1 MAFRL
6 ITGAQGSGKTNKIF
20 TELIKSSIDNPDRK
34 HIVITP
40 DQNTLLTERRLLAL
54 SPNGVLF
61 NIEVESFDRLA
72 YKIFDELGLPMPA
85 PMDEVG
91 KSMLLRKIVR
101 EHRSDLSYYDS
112 SIDKEGFITKLK
124 TIISEFL
131 SYGISPEDLISASDN
146 TSSDLLKYKLK
157 DLAVILKAFNEGH
170 TEKNSPRE
178 ELMSRLLSVVNKS
191 AYFDDAFVVI
201 DAFTGFSP
209 LHYQLIEHIMSR
221 AILVAATLTISPDIN
236 VFGTYN
242 SHDLFAITLETAK
255 ELQTCAEH
263 CGLKT
268 EHEVCDDYAEIERPE
283 ELKHL
288 ERNFLRAEPAHPFNI
303 INPKA
308 INIYRINSPSDEA
321 AFAAETISRLV
332 SELNY
337 KYRDFAIVSNDL
349 NHSAHDIAAAMEEH
363 GIPYF
368 LDCHDDLHNHP
379 LVRFILGALEIIESG
394 FSISSVF
401 SFLRTGLI
409 GAPIDDIDLLENY
422 FIGTGIRGYKR
433 CGSEF
438 TKEFSGYDLNKINEI
453 RAAAINP
460 LIEFRSAYQASKN
473 NAEFIN
479 AILKLLEDYNVKNNL
494 RLLAE
499 KSDGGTAD
507 NADRIFDSVAR
518 VLTEAADMLSGDRL
532 SAHQLKMT
540 LASGFQE
547 LSLGLL
553 PPRLDQVQIGD
564 IRRSRRGYVKVL
576 IFINMN
582 EDILP
587 GGVAAGGILS
597 DRDREEL
604 KSSNIILANT
614 CVDNLFREQYYIYEL
629 LATPTDRLYLTYSNH
644 HITGADREPSLYLL
658 SVSGLFNGLTE
669 YTYKRSL
676 TSRSRI
682 CAALG
687 EYLAAGDND
696 NASKLTKLLADD
708 KDLADR
714 IYNISSY
721 SDCSELP
728 PELADS
734 VMKPDTLSIS
744 ALTTYSDCPYKYF
757 FERALRLSDRKVYKI
772 ESSDRGTYVHSVL
785 ENAFTYIKDL
795 KVKDYSEVTD
805 DMISSALQFAFD
817 KADSITLGFDLSS
830 EESGKYLL
838 NRWKKA
844 AGTAFINMCLALKND
859 TTFKYFPD
867 RFEFAFEDDKILS
880 QYGIKLK
887 GVIDRIDIA
896 TGVSPSPL
904 RVIDYKSSEK
914 NETYDNYL
922 QLLMS
927 GQKLQLPL
935 YQKIA
940 MDIYNANSQNV
951 VPGENRYINTS
962 DRYVHSNKSHTLCEE
977 YDKIINNNDPSNSAS
992 YITAAV
998 DSSNKLA
1005 GDILAGSIDKKPN
1018 EVLDGQFTACT
1029 YCKFK
1034 EACCKENTSS
1044 ESED

>member
-20 TELIKSSIDNPDRK
+20 TELIQSSIDNPDRK

-72 YKIFDELGLPMPA
+72 YKIFDELELSMPS

-91 KSMLLRKIVR
+91 KSMLLRKIVHEHSR
-101 EHRSDLSYYDS
+101 ELSYYES

-124 TIISEFL
+124 TVVSEFL
-131 SYGISPEDLISASDN
+131 SYGITPEDLSAASEK
-146 TSSDLLKYKLK
+146 TASDLLRSKLN
-157 DLAVILKAFNEGH
+157 DLSLILKAFNEGH

-178 ELMSRLLSVVNKS
+178 ELMSRLLSVIDKS
-191 AYFDDAFVVI
+191 SYFDDAFIVI

-209 LHYQLIEHIMSR
+209 LHYQLIEYIMSR
-221 AILVAATLTISPDIN
+221 AFLVVATLTISPDIN
-236 VFGTYN
+236 VFGNYE

-255 ELQTCAEH
+255 ELQTCAQH

-268 EHEVCDDYAEIERPE
+268 LHDVCDDYADIERPE

-288 ERNFLRAEPAHPFNI
+288 ERHYLRAGENAPSDI
-303 INPKA
+303 INPDV
-308 INIYRINSPSDEA
+308 INVYHTYYPSDEA
-321 AFAAETISRLV
+321 SFAAETISYLV
-332 SELNY
+332 SEKGY
-337 KYRDFAIVSNDL
+337 KYRDFAIVSGDL
-349 NHSAHDIAAAMEEH
+349 NHSAHDITGAMEEY

-401 SFLRTGLI
+401 SFLRTGLA
-409 GAPIDDIDLLENY
+409 GVSHDDIDLLENY
-422 FIGTGIRGYKR
+422 FIGTGIRGYKK

-438 TKEFSGYDLNKINEI
+438 TKEFSGYDLNKLNEI
-453 RAAAINP
+453 RDAVINP
-460 LIEFRSAYQASKN
+460 LIDFRTAYQVSN
-473 NAEFIN
+473 TNTEFIDS
-479 AILKLLEDYNVKNNL
+479 ILKLLEDYNVKINL
-494 RLLAE
+494 QKLIIE
-499 KSDGGTAD
+499 STDYSSNSAD
-507 NADRIFDSVAR
+507 KIFDSVIK
-518 VLTEAADMLSGDRL
+518 VLDEAQEMLTGKRL

-553 PPRLDQVQIGD
+553 PPRLDEVQIGD

-587 GGVAAGGILS
+587 GGVPAGGILS

-604 KSSNIILANT
+604 KNNNLILANS
-614 CVDNLFREQYYIYEL
+614 CIDNLFREQYYIYEL
-629 LATPTDRLYLTYSNH
+629 LATPTDKLYLTYSDH
-644 HITGADREPSLYLL
+644 FITGADRKPSLYLL
-658 SVSGLFNGLTE
+658 RVLGLFNGLKARVHE
-669 YTYKRSL
+669 RSL
-676 TSRSRI
+676 TSRSKI
-682 CAALG
+682 CMALG
-687 EYLAAGDND
+687 EYLAAGDYE
-696 NASKLTKLLADD
+696 NAAKLTKLLEDD
-708 KDLADR
+708 PGLVDR
-714 IYNISSY
+714 IYNVSSY
-721 SDCSELP
+721 SDCTSLTSEL
-728 PELADS
+728 EDS
-734 VMKPDTLSIS
+734 IMKSDTLSIS

-757 FERALRLSDRKVYKI
+757 FERTLKLSDRKVYKI
-772 ESSDRGTYVHSVL
+772 ESTDRGTYVHSVL
-785 ENAFTYIKDL
+785 ENAFLYL
-795 KVKDYSEVTD
+795 KNQNLKDYSLVTN
-805 DMISSALQFAFD
+805 DMISAALKYAFE
-817 KADSITLGFDLSS
+817 KADSIALGFDLSD

-838 NRWKKA
+838 GRWKKA
-844 AGTAFINMCLALKND
+844 AETAFCNMCLALKND
-859 TTFKYFPD
+859 LTFKYVPD
-867 RFEFAFEDDKILS
+867 QFEFKFEDDKVLA

-904 RVIDYKSSEK
+904 RVIDYKSSEY
-914 NETYDNYL
+914 NENNRTYFASLEN
-922 QLLMS
+922 

-940 MDIYNANSQNV
+940 MDYYNANSKNV
-951 VPGENRYINTS
+951 VPGKNRYINTS
-962 DRYVHSNKSHTLCEE
+962 DRYVKSSDSDDLCNQ
-977 YDKIINNNDPSNSAS
+977 YDKIDKDNIPDFYNS

-998 DSSNKLA
+998 DSSIRLT
-1005 GDILAGSIDKKPN
+1005 GDILSGNIDKNPLN
-1018 EVLDGQFTACT
+1018 NNSGQSNACT

-1034 EACCKENTSS
+1034 EACYKADFSS
-1044 ESED
+1044 DSED